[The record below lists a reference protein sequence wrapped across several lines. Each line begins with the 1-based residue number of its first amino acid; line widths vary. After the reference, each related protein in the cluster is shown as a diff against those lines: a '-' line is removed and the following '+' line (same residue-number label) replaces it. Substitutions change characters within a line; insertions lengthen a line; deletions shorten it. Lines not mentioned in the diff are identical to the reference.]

1 MAVQQLAK
9 NQAEKELE
17 EIKEK
22 RKKEKEKKFR
32 ESYGSGPVVQPYSEN
47 MDEIKKSRMK
57 GVNLKEEVLELSKG
71 GSVRRGYG
79 CAVRGFKK
87 TKNR

>member
-9 NQAEKELE
+9 DQAEKELE

-47 MDEIKKSRMK
+47 MDEI
-57 GVNLKEEVLELSKG
+57 
-71 GSVRRGYG
+71 
-79 CAVRGFKK
+79 
-87 TKNR
+87 